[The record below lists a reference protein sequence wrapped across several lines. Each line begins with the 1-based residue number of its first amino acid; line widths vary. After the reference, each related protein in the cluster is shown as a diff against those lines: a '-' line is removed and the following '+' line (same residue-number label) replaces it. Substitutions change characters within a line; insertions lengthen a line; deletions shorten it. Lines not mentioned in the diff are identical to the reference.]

1 MPFKSYIP
9 NTLTLLNLLSGVIAV
24 MFAAINQLEIA
35 AYFVF
40 IGIFF
45 DYFDG
50 FTARLLNVQGELG
63 KQLDSLADVITS
75 GVVPGI
81 VMFQL
86 IRQSLGQWVEPVW
99 FTSVDKLQW
108 LPFLGLII
116 PLASAY
122 RLANFNIDTRQTNS
136 FIGLPTPALS
146 IFVLSLPLILTQE
159 PIPFIESS
167 IKNPIVLILITLIG
181 SYLLNAE
188 LPMFALKFKTYQLK
202 ENLFKYIFL
211 SISLLLLVGFQFI
224 AIPLILILYIIMS
237 VLQALQTKKPF

>member
-1 MPFKSYIP
+1 MSFKQHLP
-9 NTLTLLNLLSGVIAV
+9 NTLTLLNLLCGVIAV
-24 MFAAINQLEIA
+24 LFAAINQLEVA

-40 IGIFF
+40 GGIFF

-50 FTARLLNVQGELG
+50 FTARLLKVQGELG

-86 IRQSLGQWVEPVW
+86 IRQSLGQWTEPIW
-99 FTSVDKLQW
+99 FTSVDKLNW

-122 RLANFNIDTRQTNS
+122 RLANFNIDTRQTSS

-146 IFVLSLPLILTQE
+146 IFVLSLPLIMAQ
-159 PIPFIESS
+159 ESS
-167 IKNPIVLILITLIG
+167 PLIDYMFKNPTTLILITLIG

-202 ENLFKYIFL
+202 ENLIKYFFL
-211 SISLLLLVGFQFI
+211 MLSLLLLVGFHYT
-224 AIPLILILYIIMS
+224 AIPLILILYIALS
-237 VLQALQTKKPF
+237 VFEAIRAK

>member
-1 MPFKSYIP
+1 MTFKQYLP
-9 NTLTLLNLLSGVIAV
+9 NALTLLNLLCGVIAV
-24 MFAAINQLEIA
+24 LFAAINQLEVA

-40 IGIFF
+40 GGIFF

-50 FTARLLNVQGELG
+50 FTARLLKVQAELG

-86 IRQSLGQWVEPVW
+86 IRQSLGQWTEPIW
-99 FTSVDKLQW
+99 FTSVDKLNW

-122 RLANFNIDTRQTNS
+122 RLANFNIDTRQTSS

-146 IFVLSLPLILTQE
+146 IFVLSLPLIIGQE
-159 PIPFIESS
+159 SSPLIESIFKNS
-167 IKNPIVLILITLIG
+167 ITLILITLIG

-202 ENLFKYIFL
+202 ENLLKYIFL
-211 SISLLLLVGFQFI
+211 ILSLLLLVGFHYT
-224 AIPLILILYIIMS
+224 AIPLILILYIALS
-237 VLQALQTKKPF
+237 VIEAIRAK

>member
-1 MPFKSYIP
+1 MTFKQYLP
-9 NTLTLLNLLSGVIAV
+9 NALTLLNLLCGVIAV
-24 MFAAINQLEIA
+24 LFAAINQLEVA

-40 IGIFF
+40 GGIFF

-50 FTARLLNVQGELG
+50 FTARLLKVQGELG

-86 IRQSLGQWVEPVW
+86 IRQSLGQWTEPIW
-99 FTSVDKLQW
+99 FTSVDKLNW

-122 RLANFNIDTRQTNS
+122 RLANFNIDTRQTSS

-146 IFVLSLPLILTQE
+146 IFVLSLPLIIGQE
-159 PIPFIESS
+159 SSPLIESIFKNS
-167 IKNPIVLILITLIG
+167 ITLILITLIG

-202 ENLFKYIFL
+202 ENLLKYIFL
-211 SISLLLLVGFQFI
+211 ILSLLLLVGFHYT
-224 AIPLILILYIIMS
+224 AIPLILILYIALS
-237 VLQALQTKKPF
+237 VIEAIRAK

>member
-1 MPFKSYIP
+1 MTFKQYLP
-9 NTLTLLNLLSGVIAV
+9 NALTLLNLLCGVIAV
-24 MFAAINQLEIA
+24 LFAAINQLEVA

-40 IGIFF
+40 GGIFF

-50 FTARLLNVQGELG
+50 FTARLLKVQGELG

-86 IRQSLGQWVEPVW
+86 IRQSLGQWTEPIW
-99 FTSVDKLQW
+99 FTSVDKLNW

-122 RLANFNIDTRQTNS
+122 RLANFNIDTRQTSS

-146 IFVLSLPLILTQE
+146 IFVLSLPLIIGQE
-159 PIPFIESS
+159 SSPLIESIFKNS
-167 IKNPIVLILITLIG
+167 ITLILITLIG

-202 ENLFKYIFL
+202 ENLLKYIFL
-211 SISLLLLVGFQFI
+211 ILSLLLLVGFHYT
-224 AIPLILILYIIMS
+224 AIP
-237 VLQALQTKKPF
+237 

>member
-1 MPFKSYIP
+1 MSFKQYLP
-9 NTLTLLNLLSGVIAV
+9 NTLTLLNLLCGVIAV
-24 MFAAINQLEIA
+24 LFAAINQLELA

-40 IGIFF
+40 GGIFF

-50 FTARLLNVQGELG
+50 FTARLLKVQGELG

-86 IRQSLGQWVEPVW
+86 IRQSLGQWTEPIW
-99 FTSVDKLQW
+99 FTSVDKLNW

-116 PLASAY
+116 PIASAY
-122 RLANFNIDTRQTNS
+122 RLANFNIDTRQSSS

-146 IFVLSLPLILTQE
+146 IFVLSLPLIMGQE
-159 PIPFIESS
+159 SAPLIDSMF
-167 IKNPIVLILITLIG
+167 KNPVTLILITLIG

-202 ENLFKYIFL
+202 ENLTKYIFL
-211 SISLLLLVGFQFI
+211 ILSLLLLVGFHYT
-224 AIPLILILYIIMS
+224 AIPLILILYI
-237 VLQALQTKKPF
+237 ALSIIEAIRNR

>member
-1 MPFKSYIP
+1 MTFKQYLP
-9 NTLTLLNLLSGVIAV
+9 NALTLLNLLCGVIAV
-24 MFAAINQLEIA
+24 LFAAINQLEVA

-40 IGIFF
+40 GGIFF

-50 FTARLLNVQGELG
+50 FTARLLKVQGELG

-86 IRQSLGQWVEPVW
+86 IRQSLGQWTEPIW
-99 FTSVDKLQW
+99 FTSVDKLNW

-122 RLANFNIDTRQTNS
+122 RLANFNIDTRQTSS

-146 IFVLSLPLILTQE
+146 IFVLSLPLIIGQE
-159 PIPFIESS
+159 SSPLIESIFKNS
-167 IKNPIVLILITLIG
+167 ITLILITLIG

-202 ENLFKYIFL
+202 ENLLKYIFL
-211 SISLLLLVGFQFI
+211 ILSLLLLVGFHYT
-224 AIPLILILYIIMS
+224 AIPLILILYIALS
-237 VLQALQTKKPF
+237 VIEAIRTK